1 MAYIAVVYIAV
12 PSVPMTNMHV
22 IIGQTNNCT
31 EYWEG
36 NVSCHIFTYVSV
48 NTIWYAKYFVAYF
61 VIVNIYWFSQHC
73 AHVIF
78 INKT

>member
-1 MAYIAVVYIAV
+1 MAYISVVYIAV

-22 IIGQTNNCT
+22 LIGQTNNCT

-78 INKT
+78 I

>member
-48 NTIWYAKYFVAYF
+48 NTI
-61 VIVNIYWFSQHC
+61 
-73 AHVIF
+73 
-78 INKT
+78 